1 MAYTLLDIVQ
11 LTLSSLDSDQVNDIG
26 DTTESLQIVD
36 IARTVYNDLVTRLDL
51 PNHHT
56 LFNLTASTDNTQPVK
71 MTLPRAIVR
80 LDWVKYDEKE
90 STDTY
95 SNYQEVKFKPLDE
108 FIQLQNDSL
117 KDLTSDVGEMSLTLA
132 GDHGNTSTVSFMY
145 RTDRHPTWY
154 TSFDN
159 ETLVFDAYDS
169 TEDTTLQKSKTMC
182 SGWCRPIFNSTNTFT
197 PDFDEQQH
205 NLFLHEVKAQAWLE
219 LKQQQNPRAELDARR
234 TKIRTQRDK
243 RRIPLTDRGELDQ
256 LPNYGRR
263 R

>member
-11 LTLSSLDSDQVNDIG
+11 LTLSSLDSDQVNNIG

-56 LFNLTASTDNTQPVK
+56 LFNLQASGDNTQPVK
-71 MTLPRAIVR
+71 MIVPEAIVR
-80 LDWVKYDEKE
+80 LDWVKYDNKE
-90 STDTY
+90 SADTY
-95 SNYQEVKFKPLDE
+95 SNYQEVKFKALDE
-108 FIQLQNDSL
+108 FIQDQNDSL
-117 KDLTSDVGEMSLTLA
+117 KDLTSGVSEMTLTLS
-132 GDHGNTSTVSFMY
+132 GEHGLTNTVRFMY

-159 ETLVFDAYDS
+159 ETLVFDSYDS
-169 TEDTTLQKSKTMC
+169 TEDSTLQKSKTMC
-182 SGWCRPIFNSTNTFT
+182 SGWCRPVFSSVNTFT

-205 NLFLHEVKAQAWLE
+205 NLYLQEVQARAWAN
-219 LKQQQNPRAELDARR
+219 LKQVQNVSAELDARR

-243 RRIPLTDRGELDQ
+243 RRIPLTDRGELDR
-256 LPNYGRR
+256 LPNYGRK
-263 R
+263 